1 MRLDPKG
8 AVPHAE
14 FFFSSDRKIGKI
26 LELKKKSSV
35 NWTSFASFFLG
46 KIGQIL
52 DISKFGKFGKN
63 EKKRKGGGASSHERY
78 RDYLIPHSRS

>member
-14 FFFSSDRKIGKI
+14 FFSYDQKIGKI

-35 NWTSFASFFLG
+35 NWTSFASIKKKNWTNSLYL
-46 KIGQIL
+46 KI
-52 DISKFGKFGKN
+52 
-63 EKKRKGGGASSHERY
+63 
-78 RDYLIPHSRS
+78 